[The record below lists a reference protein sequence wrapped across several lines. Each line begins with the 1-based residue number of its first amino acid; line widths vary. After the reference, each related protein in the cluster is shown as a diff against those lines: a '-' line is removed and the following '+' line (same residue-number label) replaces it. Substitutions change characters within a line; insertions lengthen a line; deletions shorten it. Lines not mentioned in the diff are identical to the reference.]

1 LVVSAGIRIV
11 RTASFTD
18 STASDDVL
26 RPRAAQPWPVSTDT
40 TAPPDPDAAAGRAAP
55 PPSWRLTAAH
65 SAYEAA
71 LTTALLFCVASFV
84 RWFIGPSA
92 VSRAAPGIHVELLFV
107 GLAVALLIPALILTP
122 LGRASGGHMNPAI
135 SFGMWW
141 LGVFPRRAVVPYTI
155 AQLAGSL
162 LGVVLARVVWGPP
175 IARAP
180 VAYAVLRP
188 APGWTNAALFPAEG
202 ACMATIVVLVAL
214 FLSVHEL
221 TKLVPW
227 LSGVLVGGAITGLGA
242 ITGAS
247 LDPAREFGPAIFAG
261 QFGFLISYLL
271 APIAGAALA
280 AWLVRRSRSRR
291 VLTHHLSGKHV
302 ETPNEARLSRHRRPA
317 P

>member
-1 LVVSAGIRIV
+1 M
-11 RTASFTD
+11 
-18 STASDDVL
+18 
-26 RPRAAQPWPVSTDT
+26 STDT
-40 TAPPDPDAAAGRAAP
+40 TAPPDPDAAAGGQAA

-122 LGRASGGHMNPAI
+122 LGKASGGHMNPAI

-162 LGVVLARVVWGPP
+162 LGVVLARVMWGPP

-227 LSGVLVGGAITGLGA
+227 LSGVLVGGAITG
-242 ITGAS
+242 AS

-280 AWLVRRSRSRR
+280 AWLVRRSQRHP
-291 VLTHHLSGKHV
+291 VLTPHLSGKHV
-302 ETPNEARLSRHRRPA
+302 ETPDEARLPRHRRPR

>member
-1 LVVSAGIRIV
+1 
-11 RTASFTD
+11 
-18 STASDDVL
+18 
-26 RPRAAQPWPVSTDT
+26 VSTDT
-40 TAPPDPDAAAGRAAP
+40 TAPPGPDAAPGRAAP
-55 PPSWRLTAAH
+55 RPSWRLTAAH

-92 VSRAAPGIHVELLFV
+92 VSRAAPSIHVELLFV

-141 LGVFPRRAVVPYTI
+141 LGVFPRRAVIPYTI

-162 LGVVLARVVWGPP
+162 LGVVLARVVWGLP

-202 ACMATIVVLVAL
+202 ACMAAIVVAVAL

-227 LSGVLVGGAITGLGA
+227 LSGILVGGAITGLGA

-280 AWLVRRSRSRR
+280 AWLVRRSHSHR

-302 ETPNEARLSRHRRPA
+302 ESPDEARLTRHRRPR

>member
-1 LVVSAGIRIV
+1 
-11 RTASFTD
+11 
-18 STASDDVL
+18 
-26 RPRAAQPWPVSTDT
+26 VSTDIS
-40 TAPPDPDAAAGRAAP
+40 APPDPNAGQAA
-55 PPSWRLTAAH
+55 PPSWRVTAAH
-65 SAYEAA
+65 SASEAA
-71 LTTALLFCVASFV
+71 LTTVLLFCVASFV

-92 VSRAAPGIHVELLFV
+92 VSRAAAGIHIELLFV
-107 GLAVALLIPALILTP
+107 GLAVALLIPALVLSP
-122 LGRASGGHMNPAI
+122 LGKASGGHMNPAI
-135 SFGMWW
+135 SLGMWW
-141 LGVFPRRAVVPYTI
+141 LGVFPRRAVIPYTI

-162 LGVVLARVVWGPP
+162 LGVLLARAVWGPP
-175 IARAP
+175 WARAP

-188 APGWTNAALFPAEG
+188 ARGWTNATLFPAEG
-202 ACMATIVVLVAL
+202 ACMAVIVVLVAT

-227 LSGVLVGGAITGLGA
+227 LSGILVGAAITGLGA

-247 LDPAREFGPAIFAG
+247 LSPAREFGPAIFAG

-302 ETPNEARLSRHRRPA
+302 ETPNEARLSRHR
-317 P
+317 

>member
-1 LVVSAGIRIV
+1 MRSGCAPSSL
-11 RTASFTD
+11 D
-18 STASDDVL
+18 
-26 RPRAAQPWPVSTDT
+26 PVSTDT
-40 TAPPDPDAAAGRAAP
+40 SAPPDPDAGQAA

-65 SAYEAA
+65 GGYEAA

-92 VSRAAPGIHVELLFV
+92 VSRSAPDIHLELLFV

-122 LGRASGGHMNPAI
+122 LGKASGGHMNPAI

-141 LGVFPRRAVVPYTI
+141 LGVFPRRAVIPYTI

-162 LGVVLARVVWGPP
+162 LGVLLARAVWGPP
-175 IARAP
+175 VARAP

-202 ACMATIVVLVAL
+202 ACMAVIVVLVGL

-221 TKLVPW
+221 TRLVPW
-227 LSGVLVGGAITGLGA
+227 LSGILVGAAITGLGA

-247 LDPAREFGPAIFAG
+247 LDPAREFGPAVLAR
-261 QFGFLISYLL
+261 QFGFLLSYLL

-280 AWLVRRSRSRR
+280 AWLIRRSHRR
-291 VLTHHLSGKHV
+291 HVLTHHLSGKHV
-302 ETPNEARLSRHRRPA
+302 ETEGEARLRRDRRPRR
-317 P
+317 